1 MFILV
6 KILWNLLSSYII
18 FVIYDK
24 TTWCYSWTLY
34 MFILWCLTPVSTIF
48 QLYRG
53 SKFYWWRKPEYLEK
67 TTDLLIVTDKHYQ
80 IMLYRVHLTNLV
92 VIDTD
97 YTGSCKSMSVLVLM
111 LVHNKKFSW
120 HLVKV
125 CNLDHLSYFFSF
137 QVVVWHVIIVQVSDQ
152 KNVSVVDPS
161 ITCLI
166 KSVEVSIGS
175 FYIVTLYSNLKIY

>member
-125 CNLDHLSYFFSF
+125 CNLDHLSYFFFFSGCSMACYNCTG
-137 QVVVWHVIIVQVSDQ
+137 VGPEKCIS
-152 KNVSVVDPS
+152 
-161 ITCLI
+161 C
-166 KSVEVSIGS
+166 GS
-175 FYIVTLYSNLKIY
+175 KYYMFNKICRSKYR